1 MPNYLIVIILL
12 LTHIRRTKKYK
23 LCKDKFYDKF

>member
-1 MPNYLIVIILL
+1 MPNYLIVIILS
-12 LTHIRRTKKYK
+12 LTHIRNKKYK

>member
-12 LTHIRRTKKYK
+12 LTHIRNKKI
-23 LCKDKFYDKF
+23 